1 MIRSKKMRRAAGAT
15 PDANGRAVDF
25 DQKSRRKQTRAD
37 AKMRRAAEMPLPTMC
52 KPVTG
57 DCPLLFSVRKA
68 RWLSSQT
75 RMGTEGITRALHGV
89 DYLRFQSSTYES
101 VGHSDQP
108 PNAIAAVVRGR
119 SRLATAHSM
128 PRTKGFAC
136 WSYGPKLSNPLTS
149 PLWRLIPVDQ
159 QTHAQTSRSQD
170 LAGIDWD

>member
-1 MIRSKKMRRAAGAT
+1 VPLETPPAQTDARSISTK
-15 PDANGRAVDF
+15 
-25 DQKSRRKQTRAD
+25 RAD
-37 AKMRRAAEMPLPTMC
+37 ANRRARTLKCVAPLEMPLPTMC

-57 DCPLLFSVRKA
+57 DCPLLFSVRKE

-75 RMGTEGITRALHGV
+75 RMGTEGITRAVHGV

>member
-1 MIRSKKMRRAAGAT
+1 VALEPPPTQTDARLIWTKRS
-15 PDANGRAVDF
+15 DANGRPRTLKCVAPL
-25 DQKSRRKQTRAD
+25 
-37 AKMRRAAEMPLPTMC
+37 EMHLPTMC

-57 DCPLLFSVRKA
+57 DCPPLFSVRKA

-75 RMGTEGITRALHGV
+75 RMGTEGITRALYGV